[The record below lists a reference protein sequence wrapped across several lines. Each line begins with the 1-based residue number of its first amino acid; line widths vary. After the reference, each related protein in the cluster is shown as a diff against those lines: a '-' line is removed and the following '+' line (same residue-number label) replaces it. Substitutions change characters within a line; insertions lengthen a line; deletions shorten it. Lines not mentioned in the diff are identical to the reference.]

1 MMVAASALTSWR
13 KRWAFVADGTLPD
26 GLTETRFGLRYYFKE
41 WETTFEVIDLRRK
54 SGELWGEMTV
64 RCNIE
69 GARGQLDGDRLRQG
83 AMNFSSLTA
92 RTSWAK
98 ALEVMVPSEVNHRM
112 SWGNLLERVCQ
123 AVLDQQQQGSIHGGQ
138 ILGTR
143 TGPAGRPWAAYPI
156 IPANEVSTFYSRG
169 GAGKALA
176 LETPLPTPSGWTTM
190 GEVEVGDALLD
201 EQGQP
206 CRVVGTSPIQY
217 GRKCYR
223 VRFSDGSSIVADAE
237 HRWMTEDG
245 HSRAYEVSTGTY
257 AKKPGEHRG
266 AKRRRYPK
274 VRTTAEIAATLR
286 VHRRGDLNHA
296 IRSTLALNLP
306 DVDLPI
312 DPWVL
317 GLWLGDGTTTD
328 GIITAGPED
337 VAEVRSRVEAAGY
350 TTTERRVSGG
360 RAPCFGIRGFRVAL
374 RDLGVLGNK
383 HVPRSYLR
391 SSTEQRLALLRGLM
405 DSDGWAQNGSG
416 HFASTE
422 PRLTDAVHELAVSLG
437 WKVRRRERPVLTGR
451 PGHRVAYEAAFRPL
465 VSPFLL
471 RRKAERLGLGT
482 PQVMR
487 HLRRMIRAVEP
498 VPSVP
503 VKCVAVDSPSHLYLA
518 GRDMVPTHNTSILA
532 TLAYSMAL
540 GHTLIPG
547 IRIDRPYR
555 VAILDWETN
564 QQTADDLFGLISET
578 HRVRIPDGLWYEP
591 MESPIERSLP
601 KVASVLDKARADLV
615 IIDSVGMA
623 LLSSGEF
630 SDPAEGITRVYQSLR
645 RLGTWGVLIDHV
657 TGNDLRGKRVAM
669 KAYGSIY
676 RMNLARHAIALHI
689 SDRSGESANA
699 YLACVKSN
707 VLRDSWAMAGT
718 VIRSDTELRW
728 AFPDGMDYDLYDR
741 LMGPEEETPPPAEML
756 GQAAQG
762 QKAKVLA
769 LLREA
774 PNGVGTPA
782 IAAATGINLNVCGVV
797 CDRLEGEGLVQHRK
811 RGSTNVWYLAESLPS
826 VLDDLLDLK
835 G

>member
-1 MMVAASALTSWR
+1 M
-13 KRWAFVADGTLPD
+13 ADGILPD

-123 AVLDQQQQGSIHGGQ
+123 AVLDQQQQGSIHGGP

-169 GAGKALA
+169 GSGK
-176 LETPLPTPSGWTTM
+176 
-190 GEVEVGDALLD
+190 
-201 EQGQP
+201 
-206 CRVVGTSPIQY
+206 
-217 GRKCYR
+217 
-223 VRFSDGSSIVADAE
+223 
-237 HRWMTEDG
+237 
-245 HSRAYEVSTGTY
+245 
-257 AKKPGEHRG
+257 
-266 AKRRRYPK
+266 
-274 VRTTAEIAATLR
+274 
-286 VHRRGDLNHA
+286 
-296 IRSTLALNLP
+296 
-306 DVDLPI
+306 
-312 DPWVL
+312 
-317 GLWLGDGTTTD
+317 
-328 GIITAGPED
+328 
-337 VAEVRSRVEAAGY
+337 
-350 TTTERRVSGG
+350 
-360 RAPCFGIRGFRVAL
+360 
-374 RDLGVLGNK
+374 
-383 HVPRSYLR
+383 
-391 SSTEQRLALLRGLM
+391 
-405 DSDGWAQNGSG
+405 
-416 HFASTE
+416 
-422 PRLTDAVHELAVSLG
+422 
-437 WKVRRRERPVLTGR
+437 
-451 PGHRVAYEAAFRPL
+451 
-465 VSPFLL
+465 
-471 RRKAERLGLGT
+471 
-482 PQVMR
+482 
-487 HLRRMIRAVEP
+487 
-498 VPSVP
+498 
-503 VKCVAVDSPSHLYLA
+503 
-518 GRDMVPTHNTSILA
+518 TSILA
-532 TLAYSMAL
+532 TLAFSMAL
-540 GHTLIPG
+540 GHTLVPG
-547 IRIDRPYR
+547 VRIDRPYR